1 MRAQPQQSQ
10 IPITPSSV
18 SEMSK
23 FCPECGTRLSEPNP
37 KFCPECGA
45 NLGHQEARSVET
57 AKVIPPPPSPD
68 TRPLAHEDAEMRK
81 VSAYELGER
90 LEQMAASIF
99 KNLGYSVEVRK
110 KVQTRTGSVCEFDVL
125 LRRGPRTMAI
135 ECKNYDVSRAV
146 GIQDLHVFRD
156 KLIQSD
162 IYSGIFITNTTFS
175 DDAVKLATDTDTNID
190 LWDGAE
196 LRERY
201 TATALGRLGTGVDEH
216 TVLPLATDFATAT
229 SLSLKN
235 RNVVQLFN
243 PMLVYHPY
251 IQVSYRLQA
260 RRKDGA
266 RKTHRFSDTGTYFVD
281 ALEGDIINRD
291 RGMMA
296 SIGDMFKGKEARLS
310 SKEDR
315 MVAED
320 LKGLPSTTK
329 AVLSTTEYKTVVEK
343 CSFSIEEAA
352 ETVKSYAIKKNA
364 QDVSYEMKVKGET
377 VTRTFRF
384 TPEAGEVAIY
394 GTKLIYAPQ
403 WNMTFEAGQSIFSR
417 RILASSNRILSDGL
431 AKCNI
436 CTLLK
441 KQSVVV
447 CEVCGRPL
455 CDKHS
460 YLEGRYLCMDHISE
474 SLRAQVKS
482 KGFFSIF
489 KK

>member
-1 MRAQPQQSQ
+1 
-10 IPITPSSV
+10 
-18 SEMSK
+18 MSK

-45 NLGHQEARSVET
+45 NLGHQEARPVDT
-57 AKVIPPPPSPD
+57 AKAIPPPPSPD
-68 TRPLAHEDAEMRK
+68 ARPSVHEDVEMRK
-81 VSAYELGER
+81 VNAYELGQR

-125 LRRGPRTMAI
+125 LRRGQRTMAI

-156 KLIQSD
+156 KLVQSD

-175 DDAVKLATDTDTNID
+175 EDAVKLATDTDTNID

-216 TVLPLATDFATAT
+216 TVLPLATDFSTAT
-229 SLSLKN
+229 SLPLKN
-235 RNVVQLFN
+235 RHVVQLFN

-266 RKTHRFSDTGTYFVD
+266 RKTHRFSDSGTYFVD

-291 RGMMA
+291 KGMMV
-296 SIGDMFKGKEARLS
+296 SIGDIFKGKEARLS

-343 CSFSIEEAA
+343 SSFTIEEAA
-352 ETVKSYAIKKNA
+352 ETVRSYAMKKNT
-364 QDVSYEMKVKGET
+364 QDVSYEKKIKGES

-384 TPEAGEVAIY
+384 TPEAGEISIC
-394 GTKLIYAPQ
+394 GTKMIHAPQ
-403 WNMTFEAGQSIFSR
+403 WNMTFEAGRSIFSR
-417 RILASSNRILSDGL
+417 RILASSNRVLADGL
-431 AKCNI
+431 AMCSV

-447 CEVCGRPL
+447 CEECGRPL
-455 CDKHS
+455 CEKHS
-460 YLEGRYLCMDHISE
+460 YLEGRWLCQDHISNA
-474 SLRAQVKS
+474 LREQIKS
-482 KGFFSIF
+482 RGIFSRI
-489 KK
+489 KAGLGQ

>member
-1 MRAQPQQSQ
+1 M
-10 IPITPSSV
+10 
-18 SEMSK
+18 
-23 FCPECGTRLSEPNP
+23 G
-37 KFCPECGA
+37 
-45 NLGHQEARSVET
+45 
-57 AKVIPPPPSPD
+57 
-68 TRPLAHEDAEMRK
+68 K
-81 VSAYELGER
+81 VSAYELGKR

-99 KNLGYSVEVRK
+99 KNLGYSVEERK

-125 LRRGPRTMAI
+125 LRRGQRTMAI

-156 KLIQSD
+156 KLLQSD

-175 DDAVKLATDTDTNID
+175 EDAVKLATDTDTNID

-216 TVLPLATDFATAT
+216 TVLPLATDFVTAT

-235 RNVVQLFN
+235 RHVVQLFN

-260 RRKDGA
+260 RRKDDA
-266 RKTHRFSDTGTYFVD
+266 RKTHRFNDNGTYFVD

-296 SIGDMFKGKEARLS
+296 SIGDIFKGKEARLS

-320 LKGLPSTTK
+320 LKGLPSATK
-329 AVLSTTEYKTVVEK
+329 AVLSTTEYKTVMEK
-343 CSFSIEEAA
+343 GSFTIEEAA
-352 ETVKSYAIKKNA
+352 ETVRNYAMRKNTK
-364 QDVSYEMKVKGET
+364 DVSYEMKVKGES

-384 TPEAGEVAIY
+384 TPEASEVTIH

-403 WNMTFEAGQSIFSR
+403 WNMTFEAGRSIFSR
-417 RILASSNRILSDGL
+417 RILASSNRVLSDGL
-431 AKCNI
+431 AKCSI

-447 CEVCGRPL
+447 CEECGRPL

-460 YLEGRYLCMDHISE
+460 YLEGKYLCSDHISDA
-474 SLRAQVKS
+474 LREQIRS
-482 KGFFSIF
+482 KGFFSRI
-489 KK
+489 KAGLGQ